1 MRGRADGERRQYRL
15 GKAPALNDRPNNA
28 PLRDDWRERMELGG
42 IVFLDP
48 AGVIR
53 QQQRED
59 RRFED
64 AEW

>member
-1 MRGRADGERRQYRL
+1 MRGRADGERRQHRL
-15 GKAPALNDRPNNA
+15 GKAPALNDRPNNTL
-28 PLRDDWRERMELGG
+28 LRDDWRESMELGV

-53 QQQRED
+53 QQRWKD

-64 AEW
+64 SEL